1 MSTFNLKYLIDKNGL
16 NEDALAKE
24 LFPNNKFPRVAL
36 NRILDGIAYLD
47 TAQLEVLA
55 RICNLQI
62 QELFSSESWST
73 KMEGNKIIFI
83 KNNFSAVLDLDTLVT
98 EIYNRDRIVADEVV
112 IVEKSIKLSDY
123 LKIID
128 GVIINLI

>member
-1 MSTFNLKYLIDKNGL
+1 MSTFNLKYLIDKKGL
-16 NEDALAKE
+16 NQEALAKE
-24 LFPNNKFPRVAL
+24 LFPNNKFPVVAL

-47 TAQLEVLA
+47 TAQLAVLA
-55 RICNLQI
+55 KICNVQI
-62 QELFSSESWST
+62 QELFTSESWST
-73 KMEGNKIIFI
+73 KMEGNKIVFI